1 MIVKDEVYNET
12 GDKEA
17 IAEYDENIREYYRT
31 RTGGG
36 HGISWSEQVS
46 TLLSEKAR
54 PHMKEFLAD
63 QGFKFH

>member
-1 MIVKDEVYNET
+1 VRD
-12 GDKEA
+12 
-17 IAEYDENIREYYRT
+17 YYAT

-54 PHMKEFLAD
+54 PNMRDFLAG
-63 QGFKFH
+63 QGFTFR